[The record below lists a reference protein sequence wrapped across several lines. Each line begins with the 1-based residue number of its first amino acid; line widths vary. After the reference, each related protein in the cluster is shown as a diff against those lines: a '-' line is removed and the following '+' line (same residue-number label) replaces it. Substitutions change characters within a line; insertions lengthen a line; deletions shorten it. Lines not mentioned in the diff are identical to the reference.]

1 LLCLSHISFLPLYK
15 IIGVNELEFSIVV
28 PVYNSEASLQE
39 LFDRLLAV
47 MDGTGQAYEFIFVDD
62 GSNDKSWEVLQK
74 IKEERSDITTA
85 IRLAKNFGQH
95 SATFCG
101 FNFAKGNY
109 IITIDDDLQ
118 CPPEEI
124 PKLIEKLKGSD
135 AELVYGIY
143 GKKKHSMYRNLGSQS
158 LKNVSGILGKQHEG
172 SSFRLISTNIIQ
184 KIIVHHQ
191 NFVFIDEI
199 LHWYTDYVGFTF
211 VEHHKRKYRSSGYS
225 NKKIWGLL
233 ANIMYHYT
241 MAPLKLM
248 VYGGLISSVFFFAL
262 SIYFILRKILMNVPL
277 GYTSLIVA
285 ILFSTSLILLS
296 LGVIGEYLSRIYM
309 VQNKKPLYSVKKVL

>member
-1 LLCLSHISFLPLYK
+1 VFRVSFLSLLK
-15 IIGVNELEFSIVV
+15 IILVNELEYSIVV
-28 PVYNSEASLQE
+28 PVYNSEASLEE
-39 LFDRLLAV
+39 LFDRLTKV
-47 MDGTGQAYEFIFVDD
+47 MDSTGKSYEFIFVDD
-62 GSNDKSWEVLQK
+62 GSNDRSWEVLK
-74 IKEERSDITTA
+74 KLKEKQPGVLTA

-101 FNFAKGNY
+101 FNFAKGNF

-124 PKLIEKLKGSD
+124 PRLIQTMEEAD
-135 AELVYGIY
+135 AELVYGIS
-143 GKKKHSMYRNLGSQS
+143 KKKRHSFLRNIGSESFKRSASILGSS
-158 LKNVSGILGKQHEG
+158 KEG
-172 SSFRLISTNIIQ
+172 SSFRLISKNIIQ
-184 KIIVHHQ
+184 KIIIHHQ

-199 LHWYTDYVGFTF
+199 LHWYTEYIALAA
-211 VEHHKRKYRSSGYS
+211 VEHHKRKYKSTGYS
-225 NKKIWGLL
+225 NKKIWGLF
-233 ANIMYHYT
+233 ANILFYYT
-241 MAPLKLM
+241 TAPLKLM
-248 VYGGLISSVFFFAL
+248 VYGGLISSAFFFIL
-262 SIYFILRKILMNVPL
+262 SVIFVLKKIFLNVPL

>member
-1 LLCLSHISFLPLYK
+1 M
-15 IIGVNELEFSIVV
+15 NEVEYSVIV
-28 PVYNSEASLQE
+28 PVFNSEASLEE
-39 LFDRLLAV
+39 LFSRLSTV
-47 MDGTGQAYEFIFVDD
+47 MDGIGRKYEFIFVDD
-62 GSNDKSWEVLQK
+62 CSLDDSWEVLKK
-74 IKEERSDITTA
+74 IKQDHPETLTA

-124 PKLIEKLKGSD
+124 PKLIKAMEERDS
-135 AELVYGIY
+135 ELVYGIY
-143 GKKKHSMYRNLGSQS
+143 KKKKHSLYRNLGSKS
-158 LKNVSGILGKQHEG
+158 IKNVSGLLGKPKDG
-172 SSFRLISTNIIQ
+172 SSFRLISKNIIQ
-184 KIIVHHQ
+184 KILVHHQ

-199 LHWYTDYVGFTF
+199 LNWYTDYISFVL
-211 VEHHKRKYRSSGYS
+211 VEHHRRKYKSSGYS
-225 NKKIWGLL
+225 QRKIWSMF
-233 ANIMYHYT
+233 ANIVFYYT
-241 MAPLKLM
+241 TAPLKLM
-248 VYGGLISSVFFFAL
+248 VYGGLISSVFFFIL
-262 SIYFILRKILMNVPL
+262 SIFFVLKKILLNVPL

>member
-1 LLCLSHISFLPLYK
+1 MP
-15 IIGVNELEFSIVV
+15 VNELEYSVVV
-28 PVYNSEASLQE
+28 PVFNSEASLEE
-39 LFDRLLAV
+39 LFSQLTAV
-47 MDGTGQAYEFIFVDD
+47 LDQTGKQYELIFVDD
-62 GSNDKSWEVLQK
+62 GSLDRSWDVMKE
-74 IKEERSDITTA
+74 IKEAHPENFTA

-101 FNFAKGNY
+101 FNFVKGNFV
-109 IITIDDDLQ
+109 ITIDDDLQ

-124 PKLIEKLKGSD
+124 PKLIKTMEDTD

-143 GKKKHSMYRNLGSQS
+143 KKTKRSMLRNLGSHSFRQA
-158 LKNVSGILGKQHEG
+158 VQILGKPKEG
-172 SSFRLISTNIIQ
+172 SSFRLISKNIIS
-184 KIIVHHQ
+184 KIILHHQ

-199 LHWYTDYVGFTF
+199 LHWYTDYIGLAV
-211 VEHHKRKYRSSGYS
+211 VEHHKRKYKQSGYS
-225 NKKIWGLL
+225 NRKIWGML
-233 ANIMYHYT
+233 ANLMFYYT
-241 MAPLKLM
+241 TAPLKLM
-248 VYGGLISSVFFFAL
+248 VYGGLISSVFFFFL
-262 SIYFILRKILMNVPL
+262 SIFFILKKLLLDVPL

>member
-1 LLCLSHISFLPLYK
+1 LHK
-15 IIGVNELEFSIVV
+15 IIIVNEIEYSVVV
-28 PVYNSEASLQE
+28 PVFNSEASLEE
-39 LFDRLLAV
+39 LFDRLTTV
-47 MDGTGQAYEFIFVDD
+47 MGNTGKAYEFIFVDD
-62 GSNDKSWEVLQK
+62 GSIDRSWEVLKK
-74 IKEERSDITTA
+74 IKAGHPGSFTA

-101 FNFAKGNY
+101 FNFAKGNQ

-124 PKLIEKLKGSD
+124 PKLIGAMQDSD
-135 AELVYGIY
+135 AEMVYGIFH
-143 GKKKHSMYRNLGSQS
+143 KKKHSFFRNLGSRYFKKS
-158 LKNVSGILGKQHEG
+158 AKFLGGEKEG
-172 SSFRLISTNIIQ
+172 SSFRLISKNIIQ

-199 LHWYTDYVGFTF
+199 LHWYTDYIALVA
-211 VEHHKRKYRSSGYS
+211 VEHHKRKYKRSGYTQH
-225 NKKIWGLL
+225 KIWSLL
-233 ANIMYHYT
+233 ANIMFYYT
-241 MAPLKLM
+241 TAPLKLM
-248 VYGGLISSVFFFAL
+248 VYGGLISSLFFFILSVFF
-262 SIYFILRKILMNVPL
+262 ILKKILLNVPL

>member
-1 LLCLSHISFLPLYK
+1 VS
-15 IIGVNELEFSIVV
+15 ELEFSVVV

-39 LFDRLLAV
+39 LFRRLTTVL
-47 MDGTGQAYEFIFVDD
+47 DQTGKKYELIFVDD
-62 GSNDKSWEVLQK
+62 GSLDRSWDVMKE
-74 IKEERSDITTA
+74 IKEAHPENFTA

-95 SATFCG
+95 NATFCG

-109 IITIDDDLQ
+109 VITLDDDLQ

-124 PKLIEKLKGSD
+124 PKLINTMHETD

-143 GKKKHSMYRNLGSQS
+143 KKKKHSLYRNLGSKS
-158 LKNVSGILGKQHEG
+158 LKSVSNLLGRPKEG
-172 SSFRLISTNIIQ
+172 TSFRLISKNIIE

-199 LHWYTDYVGFTF
+199 LHWYTDYISFTF
-211 VEHHKRKYRSSGYS
+211 VEHHKRKYRRSGY
-225 NKKIWGLL
+225 NRTKIWGMV
-233 ANIMYHYT
+233 ANIMYYYT
-241 MAPLKLM
+241 TAPLKLM
-248 VYGGLISSVFFFAL
+248 VYGGMISSVIFFFF
-262 SIYFILRKILMNVPL
+262 SIYFILRKLLMNVPL

>member
-1 LLCLSHISFLPLYK
+1 
-15 IIGVNELEFSIVV
+15 VNEIEYSVVV
-28 PVYNSEASLQE
+28 PVFNSETSLE
-39 LFDRLLAV
+39 EMFSRLTAV
-47 MDGTGQAYEFIFVDD
+47 MDSTGKTYELIFVDD
-62 GSNDKSWEVLQK
+62 GSRDRSWEVLKK
-74 IKEERSDITTA
+74 IKEEHPDALTA

-101 FNFAKGNY
+101 FNFAKGNF
-109 IITIDDDLQ
+109 IITLDDDLQ

-124 PKLIEKLKGSD
+124 PKLIKAMEEAD

-143 GKKKHSMYRNLGSQS
+143 KKKRHTFYRNLGSKS
-158 LKNVSGILGKQHEG
+158 IKKISNLRGRPKEG
-172 SSFRLISTNIIQ
+172 SSFRLISKNIIR
-184 KIIVHHQ
+184 KIIIHQQ

-199 LHWYTDYVGFTF
+199 LCWYTDYIGLAF
-211 VEHHKRKYRSSGYS
+211 VEHHKRKYKSSGYS
-225 NKKIWGLL
+225 NRKIWGLL
-233 ANIMYHYT
+233 ANIMFYYT
-241 MAPLKLM
+241 TAPLKLM
-248 VYGGLISSVFFFAL
+248 VYGGLISSVFFFIL
-262 SIYFILRKILMNVPL
+262 SVFFILKKLLLDVPL